1 MKSSSITLVVV
12 ISVLA
17 LPQSVYANLENVPM
31 RTGDAQNEPFPYRN
45 QAGVLFTE
53 PATITALPAI
63 IQYRFSPCSSPS
75 IAFSF
80 KDVPHSCRKCCNTT
94 WSNFIGQ
101 TNNSKHTAESISLV
115 REQGCQNI
123 NPLEFIKNPD
133 AFFKQCQKPTNTQ
146 SSEPVEYLKV
156 PKLDSGISVTVTKF

>member
-1 MKSSSITLVVV
+1 MKSSSIILVVV
-12 ISVLA
+12 ISALA
-17 LPQSVYANLENVPM
+17 LPQSAYANQENIPM
-31 RTGDAQNEPFPYRN
+31 TRGDAPKEPFHYRN
-45 QAGVLFTE
+45 QAGVLLTE
-53 PATITALPAI
+53 PATI
-63 IQYRFSPCSSPS
+63 
-75 IAFSF
+75 
-80 KDVPHSCRKCCNTT
+80 NTT

-133 AFFKQCQKPTNTQ
+133 AFFKQCQKSTNTQ
-146 SSEPVEYLKV
+146 SSEPIEYLKV

>member
-12 ISVLA
+12 ISALA
-17 LPQSVYANLENVPM
+17 LPQSAYANPENVPM
-31 RTGDAQNEPFPYRN
+31 TTADRN
-45 QAGVLFTE
+45 QQAGVLLTE
-53 PATITALPAI
+53 PATI
-63 IQYRFSPCSSPS
+63 
-75 IAFSF
+75 
-80 KDVPHSCRKCCNTT
+80 NTT

-115 REQGCQNI
+115 RERGCQNI

-146 SSEPVEYLKV
+146 SSEPIEYLKV